1 VYNSKTP
8 VSVWQ
13 QAQPFKLG
21 DRPLE
26 ISTEC
31 THLGILRSTEKNQ
44 ARLISERI
52 QLARR
57 TTYGLM
63 GAGLHGNNGV
73 NPLLSAKMLTTFVMP
88 RYMHSLETVT
98 IKTTDMASLGMYHK
112 RVLKKIQHLPDRT
125 ADEAVFLLIG
135 QLPIEGA
142 LDKRRLTTFGAIAK
156 GDCIEK
162 DIARRQLAV
171 KDNKSSSWF
180 IKVNADLSKY
190 GLPDAHTLLNEP
202 PKKTTWKTNVDKA
215 VDAYWFTKLKDGAKA
230 KSSLKYVNWDHGD
243 HLRPHH
249 VWSTVHLNVKD
260 VQRAAVKARLL
271 TGTYTLQEKKAV
283 YYPGTEATCLLCKN
297 TPETLE
303 HFLLQCETLQATRQ
317 HHLQQVQSAVEE
329 AYSEMAWREV
339 QNNNMLLQLILDCTY
354 EGTQPSPPCKDGL
367 DSIESATRRLC
378 FALHRMRE
386 TVIGA

>member
-1 VYNSKTP
+1 
-8 VSVWQ
+8 
-13 QAQPFKLG
+13 
-21 DRPLE
+21 
-26 ISTEC
+26 
-31 THLGILRSTEKNQ
+31 
-44 ARLISERI
+44 
-52 QLARR
+52 
-57 TTYGLM
+57 
-63 GAGLHGNNGV
+63 
-73 NPLLSAKMLTTFVMP
+73 
-88 RYMHSLETVT
+88 
-98 IKTTDMASLGMYHK
+98 
-112 RVLKKIQHLPDRT
+112 VLKKIQHLPDRT

-135 QLPIEGA
+135 QLPIVGA

-190 GLPDAHTLLNEP
+190 GLPDAHTLLKDP

-249 VWSTVHLNVKD
+249 VWSTVHLNVID

-271 TGTYTLQEKKAV
+271 KGTYTLQEKKASI
-283 YYPGTEATCLLCKN
+283 TRELRKN
-297 TPETLE
+297 PETLE

-329 AYSEMAWREV
+329 AYSESAWRAV
-339 QNNNMLLQLILDCTY
+339 QNNNILIQLILDCTY
-354 EGTQPSPPCKDGL
+354 EGTLPSPPCKDGL